1 MTVNN
6 VLWAIE
12 SLVYIVVLLVIAVTL
27 RGIRREIRRIAD
39 RMDEPE

>member
-6 VLWAIE
+6 VIWAVE
-12 SLVYIVVLLVIAVTL
+12 SLVYIVVLVIVAVTL
-27 RGIRREIRRIAD
+27 RGVRREIKRIAD